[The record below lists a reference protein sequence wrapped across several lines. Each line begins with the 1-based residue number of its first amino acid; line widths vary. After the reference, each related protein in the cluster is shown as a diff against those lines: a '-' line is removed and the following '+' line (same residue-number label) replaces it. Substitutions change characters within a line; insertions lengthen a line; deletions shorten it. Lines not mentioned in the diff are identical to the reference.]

1 MSTKHI
7 FRVEKT
13 RNYSV
18 MSNYHLD
25 DKDLSW
31 KAKGIHTYILRLPD
45 NWVIR
50 IEHLVTVGIDKEKST
65 RSGMKELYDKRYWQK
80 YPVYLGG
87 KVSHWETKI
96 SEIPFPEEE
105 IIKSIVIKDGK
116 EKINYAIEKKEPV
129 DNFEEKSVDNSTE
142 ELSKTIHKAETVG
155 NTDAQL
161 LSQNVHVGNVDV
173 GNLLVGKEG
182 LSSTYSL
189 SNTIYNN
196 NSVSQSDGQ
205 INSLFK
211 QIVND
216 AQIELYNERECKLLK
231 DTIYQMLNLHELKV
245 GGKIYSRDEIHSQ
258 LQNLTLSLCDIAL
271 HKFQIAVKK
280 NNVTSRLRYFMV
292 ILFNVVLEGSAEDY
306 EYEKD

>member
-105 IIKSIVIKDGK
+105 IIKSIVIKGGK
-116 EKINYAIEKKEPV
+116 EKINYVIDREEP
-129 DNFEEKSVDNSTE
+129 VDNSTE
-142 ELSKTIHKAETVG
+142 KSSKTVHNAETIE
-155 NTDAQL
+155 NTDTQL

-173 GNLLVGKEG
+173 GNLLVEKEG

-216 AQIELYNERECKLLK
+216 AQIDIYNERESKLFK
-231 DTIYQMLNLHELKV
+231 DAVLQLLYLHELKV
-245 GGKIYSRDEIHSQ
+245 GNKVYSRDEIHSQ

-271 HKFQIAVKK
+271 HKFQIAIKK

-292 ILFNVVLEGSAEDY
+292 ILFNVILEGSAEDY
-306 EYEKD
+306 KE

>member
-211 QIVND
+211 QICNY
-216 AQIELYNERECKLLK
+216 AQISLYNERESKLLE
-231 DTIYQMLNLHELKV
+231 DTIFQMLNLHELKV
-245 GGKIYSRDEIHSQ
+245 EEKIYGKEIIRYY
-258 LQNLTLSLCDIAL
+258 LQRLTLDICDVAL
-271 HKFQIAVKK
+271 HKFQQAIKK
-280 NNVTSRLRYFMV
+280 NNVTNRLRYFMV
-292 ILFNVVLEGSAEDY
+292 VLFNSILEASADSY
-306 EYEKD
+306 GV

>member
-1 MSTKHI
+1 VSTKHI

-105 IIKSIVIKDGK
+105 IIKSIVIKGGK
-116 EKINYAIEKKEPV
+116 EKINYVIDREEP
-129 DNFEEKSVDNSTE
+129 VDNSTE
-142 ELSKTIHKAETVG
+142 KSSKTVHNAETIE
-155 NTDAQL
+155 NTDTQL

-173 GNLLVGKEG
+173 GNLLVEKEG

-216 AQIELYNERECKLLK
+216 AQIDIYNERESKLFK
-231 DTIYQMLNLHELKV
+231 DAVLQLLYLHELKV
-245 GGKIYSRDEIHSQ
+245 GNKVYSRDEIHSQ

-271 HKFQIAVKK
+271 HKFQIAIKK

-292 ILFNVVLEGSAEDY
+292 ILFNVILEGSAEDY
-306 EYEKD
+306 KE